1 MDYFYIYASL
11 NPWSSVTTALHQT
24 YTSWLAYQIFMP
36 FASIIAAL
44 VDIMVLFGLLMAATN
59 SVCLLGLALAVACTP
74 IWVPYAVEITL
85 WKEAYA
91 HVCDGFDGTVYLD
104 AVTSNSAGLSVANF
118 PAAFGGAKW
127 QLYQSSQG
135 VYEFSPV
142 GQPSAIT
149 INVNQDTFS
158 SPTKTGTFTD
168 DPLSFPG
175 FGLHSNGSWIRSCFA
190 PAVNLQTSNGTVI
203 VKTGFTTYSD
213 CSQLQV
219 CARNSAGTDAVYVAV
234 ARILIALE
242 NASGCC
248 LNSRY

>member
-1 MDYFYIYASL
+1 M
-11 NPWSSVTTALHQT
+11 
-24 YTSWLAYQIFMP
+24 
-36 FASIIAAL
+36 AAL
-44 VDIMVLFGLLMAATN
+44 VDMMILGGLLMAATE
-59 SVCLLGLALAVACTP
+59 SACLLILALIVSCTP

-91 HVCDGFDGTVYLD
+91 HVCDGFDGTVYL
-104 AVTSNSAGLSVANF
+104 SAGLSVANF

-142 GQPSAIT
+142 GQPSTIT
-149 INVNQDTFS
+149 INVAQDTFS
-158 SPTKTGTFTD
+158 STTKTGTFTD

-175 FGLHSNGSWIRSCFA
+175 FDLHSNGSWIRSCFA
-190 PAVNLQTSNGTVI
+190 PAVNLQTTNGTVI
-203 VKTGFTTYSD
+203 VKTGFTAYSD

-219 CARNSAGTDAVYVAV
+219 CVRNSAGTDAVYVAV

-248 LNSRY
+248 LNARY